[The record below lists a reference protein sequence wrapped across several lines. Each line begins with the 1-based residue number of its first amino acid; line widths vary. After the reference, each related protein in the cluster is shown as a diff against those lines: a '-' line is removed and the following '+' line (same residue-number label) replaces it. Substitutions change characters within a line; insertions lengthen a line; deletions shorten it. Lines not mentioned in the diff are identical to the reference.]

1 MKLHTQWFSLLGM
14 KSSARRRLKK
24 GSALVP
30 GGRLEALETRDL
42 LSAHVAAAVAGETAD
57 HKKHPAAGPVAN
69 YAGTWNVTSD
79 FGNGTATITQDGKA
93 TSATVNITGIG
104 SFTGTGH
111 VTGKGQLKSKQH
123 VSVMGFN
130 LTVKLTLSLNGP
142 DAFSGTGKTK
152 VPGVGPVTAQFAG
165 TRA

>member
-1 MKLHTQWFSLLGM
+1 MNLHTKLSNMLGI
-14 KSSARRRLKK
+14 STRRRVKK

-30 GGRLEALETRDL
+30 GGRLESLETRDL
-42 LSAHVAAAVAGETAD
+42 LSAHVSSALAGEAGA

-93 TSATVNITGIG
+93 TAATVSITGIG
-104 SFTGTGH
+104 TFQGTGH

-123 VSVMGFN
+123 VSVMGFD
-130 LTVKLTLSLNGP
+130 LTVKLTLTLNGP
-142 DAFSGTGKTK
+142 DAFTGTGKTK
-152 VPGVGPVTAQFAG
+152 VPGVGPITAAFNG